1 LKQLLALFF
10 PLYLAASTL
19 HLSTSSNPSRI
30 NPILS
35 TDTASSEIAGYIFNG
50 LVKYDKDGRT
60 IIGDL
65 AEKFYFEDNVTLVFT
80 LVFELKKGVTWQD
93 GAPFN
98 AKDVLFTYQLI
109 NSPQV
114 FSPYTSTFRMVKSVE
129 VINDLKVKVTYKE
142 PYFMALELWMSG
154 ILPRHLLKDEA
165 NIMSSSFNTH
175 PVGTGPY
182 RLTKLEF
189 SKNIEL
195 SAYDDYFEHRP
206 KIDRIIYHVVPDAN
220 TRFLMLK
227 TNKIDVGSLSAMQ
240 IERQVETS
248 FFDNYKVIEDIAHA
262 YVYLGMNLRREK
274 FQDPRVREALS
285 LAINREELVDILFM
299 GHAQVCTGPFLPGGA
314 SFNADVKA
322 PKQDIERAKQ
332 LLKEAGY
339 DEAHPLH
346 FEIAT
351 SNADQIRPYAAEILQ
366 HQLAK
371 VGVEVKLRVMEWQAF
386 LNTVVFPR
394 EFDTVLLGW
403 SLSLSP
409 DPYLLWHHDSDRKGG
424 FNFIGYHNSKVDSLI
439 ETMQGTIERK
449 ALAKIQQQIFAE
461 VVKDNPYLF
470 LFIPNSIQ
478 VVDKK
483 IQHIEPTINGIWHNL
498 IDWEIEDQ
506 QSAESDTGL

>member
-1 LKQLLALFF
+1 M
-10 PLYLAASTL
+10 ASTL

-30 NPILS
+30 NPILA
-35 TDTASSEIAGYIFNG
+35 TDSASSEISNYIFNG
-50 LVKYDKDGRT
+50 LVKYDKDAQN

-65 AEKFYFEDNVTLVFT
+65 AEKFYFEDNVTLVF
-80 LVFELKKGVTWQD
+80 EIKSGIKWQD
-93 GAPFN
+93 GEPFG
-98 AKDVLFTYQLI
+98 ARDVLFTYELI

-114 FSPYTSTFRMVKSVE
+114 VSPYTSTFRMVKSVE
-129 VINDLKVKVTYKE
+129 VLDELTLKVTYKE
-142 PYFMALELWMSG
+142 PYFKALELWMSG
-154 ILPRHLLKDEA
+154 ILPYHLLKDEK
-165 NIMSSSFNTH
+165 NIMSSKFNTH

-195 SAYDDYFEHRP
+195 SSYDEYFEHRP
-206 KIDRIIYHVVPDAN
+206 KIDKIIYHVIPDAN

-227 TNKIDVGSLSAMQ
+227 TEKIDIGSLEAMQ
-240 IERQVETS
+240 IERQIEPS
-248 FFDNYKVIEDIAHA
+248 FFDNYKVIEEIAHA
-262 YVYLGMNLRREK
+262 YTYLGLNLRREK

-285 LAINREELVDILFM
+285 LAVNREELVDILFM
-299 GHAQVCTGPFLPGGA
+299 GHGQVCTGPFLPGGP
-314 SFNADVKA
+314 SFNAEVKA
-322 PKQDIERAKQ
+322 PTQNLKRAKE

-339 DEAHPLH
+339 GEEHPFS

-351 SNADQIRPYAAEILQ
+351 SNSSSIRPYAAQILQ

-371 VGVEVKLRVMEWQAF
+371 VGVKVQLRVMEWQAF

-409 DPYLLWHHDSDRKGG
+409 DPYLLWHSDSDKPGA
-424 FNFIGYHNSKVDSLI
+424 FNFIGYHNKKVDALI
-439 ETMQGTIERK
+439 ETMQGTIERE
-449 ALAKIQQQIFAE
+449 ALAKIQQQIFTD
-461 VVKDNPYLF
+461 VVADNPYLF

-483 IQHIEPTINGIWHNL
+483 IKHIEPTLNGIWHNY
-498 IDWEIEDQ
+498 IEWEIQE
-506 QSAESDTGL
+506 